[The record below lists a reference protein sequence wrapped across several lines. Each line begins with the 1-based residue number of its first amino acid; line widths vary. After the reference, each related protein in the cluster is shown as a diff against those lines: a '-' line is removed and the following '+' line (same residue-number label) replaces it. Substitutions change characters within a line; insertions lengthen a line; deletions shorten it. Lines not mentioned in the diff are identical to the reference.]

1 MARAVELW
9 PFCACVHGSC
19 AWHEQLSSGRGF
31 SAACAVVHGI
41 SCVMLSV
48 ALLYCRV
55 FLQLKKDFEQ
65 EMKRLQEVESQRGV
79 KK

>member
-1 MARAVELW
+1 
-9 PFCACVHGSC
+9 
-19 AWHEQLSSGRGF
+19 
-31 SAACAVVHGI
+31 VVHGI
-41 SCVMLSV
+41 SCVMLSI